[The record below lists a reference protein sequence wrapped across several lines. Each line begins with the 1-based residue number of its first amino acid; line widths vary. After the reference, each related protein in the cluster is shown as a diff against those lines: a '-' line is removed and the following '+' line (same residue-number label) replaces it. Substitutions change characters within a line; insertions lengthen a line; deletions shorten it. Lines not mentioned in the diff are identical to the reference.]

1 VSFFDYSSTVL
12 EHYDNPRNV
21 GEAVGENATAIVE
34 SPDCGD
40 RLRLSLRVGGD
51 GRIQEAR
58 FRTFGCVAA
67 IAASSMTT
75 ELLVGLELLE
85 ARSITDR
92 RVAEALGGLPERKQ
106 HCSVLAEEAIHAAL
120 ENYESTRG
128 DSRRVPAP
136 EETSR

>member
-1 VSFFDYSSTVL
+1 MGCSTVMRSK
-12 EHYDNPRNV
+12 PK
-21 GEAVGENATAIVE
+21 
-34 SPDCGD
+34 SPLAKILTVPC
-40 RLRLSLRVGGD
+40 L
-51 GRIQEAR
+51 AR
-58 FRTFGCVAA
+58 
-67 IAASSMTT
+67 
-75 ELLVGLELLE
+75 LELLE